1 MGGWVFSTAT
11 STASH
16 DLIHVLRD
24 PRSPF
29 NEARADGT
37 PTSVYSNETPYCSS
51 CSSSACLSSLSTRS
65 TLFYL
70 SNLSGFKRGID
81 LAINIVPAS
90 GVPFL
95 SYYETATIPHHSSW
109 LRNGAACWFSS
120 EKMIANVRNRCA
132 CSRYEVYGMLIQI
145 TACCSAIYHLV
156 PELIAKLVAKLGC
169 RQPWICWP
177 KARRRARRRF
187 FLTAPLLS
195 IREHRYRDTD
205 IQTQAE
211 SRPDTF

>member
-1 MGGWVFSTAT
+1 MRFLVKNWFWEHFCWVLQMGAPDGCSEALERPEVQ
-11 STASH
+11 
-16 DLIHVLRD
+16 DPEQVL
-24 PRSPF
+24 
-29 NEARADGT
+29 
-37 PTSVYSNETPYCSS
+37 
-51 CSSSACLSSLSTRS
+51 
-65 TLFYL
+65 
-70 SNLSGFKRGID
+70 
-81 LAINIVPAS
+81 AS

-95 SYYETATIPHHSSW
+95 NYYETATIPHHSSW

-156 PELIAKLVAKLGC
+156 PELIAKFVAKLGC